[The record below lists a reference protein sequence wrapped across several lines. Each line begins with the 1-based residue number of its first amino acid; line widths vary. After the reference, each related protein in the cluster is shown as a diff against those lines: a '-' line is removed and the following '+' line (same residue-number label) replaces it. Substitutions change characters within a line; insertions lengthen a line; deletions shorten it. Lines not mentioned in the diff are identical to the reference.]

1 MLTQE
6 YWSERIAHPPSKLV
20 FNLLVWWVFGTEG
33 GGGSTGNVA
42 IISGKAEQG
51 TA

>member
-20 FNLLVWWVFGTEG
+20 FNLLVWWVFGTEV
-33 GGGSTGNVA
+33 GGSTGNVA